1 MLEMRMEGYILN
13 DIMGYNK
20 GFVLKK
26 KKNESPVRF

>member
-13 DIMGYNK
+13 DISWVIIRDL
-20 GFVLKK
+20 FF